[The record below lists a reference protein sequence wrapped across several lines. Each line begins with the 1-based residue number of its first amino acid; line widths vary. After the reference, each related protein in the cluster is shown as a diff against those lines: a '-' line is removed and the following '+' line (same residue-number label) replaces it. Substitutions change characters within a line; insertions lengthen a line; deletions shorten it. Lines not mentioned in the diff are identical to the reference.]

1 MVESVLTGVGE
12 RLLHQAEP
20 EVERRSA
27 RPLHL
32 REHARV
38 VRRIDHHQD
47 IPEVLGRRPHQAR
60 AADVDLFDQGVEGGL
75 GILRRPGKRVEIDDD
90 QVDRRDAVPGDGLEV
105 VGPVPARQ
113 DAAVDV
119 GMEGLDAAV
128 HHLRE
133 AGDVGDTDDR
143 QSGLGEGPGGP
154 PGRNQLDPEG
164 GQAAGK
170 IDQAGFLRN
179 AQNCS
184 HKGRFT

>member
-27 RPLHL
+27 RSLHL

-90 QVDRRDAVPGDGLEV
+90 QVDRRDAVPGDRLEV